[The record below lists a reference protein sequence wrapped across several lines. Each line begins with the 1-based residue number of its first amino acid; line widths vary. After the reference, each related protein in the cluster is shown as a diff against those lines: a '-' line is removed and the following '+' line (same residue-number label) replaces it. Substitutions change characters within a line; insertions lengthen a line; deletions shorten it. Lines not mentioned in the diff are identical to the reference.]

1 MTMIEGSTN
10 FTISG
15 YARLYEIHGNTV
27 INHLSDSN
35 ELKKVGIP
43 Q

>member
-1 MTMIEGSTN
+1 MPMIEGASN

-15 YARLYEIHGNTV
+15 YARLYEIHGNAV
-27 INHLSDSN
+27 INHITDIN
-35 ELKKVGIP
+35 ELKKVGIS